1 MKAILTSLFIHPRF
15 FLVGGSLVGVFIL
28 SYLFPVLFPI
38 AVATALSFIIIFF
51 LDIWMLY
58 RFPSGIS
65 AKRVLPEKFSN
76 GDPNP
81 VEVHLNNL
89 YPHLIRIA
97 LSDETPYQFQIRD
110 QDFRLS
116 IPSGEKDV
124 ISYDL
129 RPVERGEYHFG
140 VTNIFVSSPISMIK
154 RRYQIGKPHMVPTY
168 PSFIQMRKYQL
179 LAISNRLTMAGIKK
193 IRRLGNSSEFE
204 QIKDYVRGDDYRTVN
219 WKATARTGKLMVNQ
233 FTDEKAQNIY
243 CLLDKSRGMKMPFQG
258 MTLLDYAINASLVL
272 INIAINKS
280 DKGGLVTFADK
291 IHAHLP
297 ASNKTTHI
305 RKVMEI
311 LYNQESKFLESDFH
325 RLYSF
330 TKRKISHRSLLV
342 LFTNFESLNA
352 MRRQLPYLKM
362 LARNHLLLV
371 VFFENTELRD
381 LLNSSPD
388 NIEEMY
394 IKTIG
399 EGFAFEKRQIVK
411 ELETHGIA
419 SILTPP
425 EKLTVNSVNK
435 YLEIKARGMI

>member
-1 MKAILTSLFIHPRF
+1 
-15 FLVGGSLVGVFIL
+15 
-28 SYLFPVLFPI
+28 
-38 AVATALSFIIIFF
+38 
-51 LDIWMLY
+51 
-58 RFPSGIS
+58 
-65 AKRVLPEKFSN
+65 
-76 GDPNP
+76 
-81 VEVHLNNL
+81 
-89 YPHLIRIA
+89 
-97 LSDETPYQFQIRD
+97 
-110 QDFRLS
+110 
-116 IPSGEKDV
+116 
-124 ISYDL
+124 
-129 RPVERGEYHFG
+129 
-140 VTNIFVSSPISMIK
+140 
-154 RRYQIGKPHMVPTY
+154 
-168 PSFIQMRKYQL
+168 
-179 LAISNRLTMAGIKK
+179 MAGIKK